1 MTSRY
6 AGTSIGINDLEQ
18 YQEILKEKGVK
29 FIRQYFSPNLR
40 HPTVEDAM
48 ELELIGHTWAIGDR
62 FYKLA
67 YRYYGDSTLWWVIA
81 WYNQTPTEAQ
91 VQIGDTLQIP
101 LPLDKIL
108 RMLGV

>member
-18 YQEILKEKGVK
+18 YELILKEKGVQ
-29 FIRQYFSPNLR
+29 FIRQYFSPNLV
-40 HPTVEDAM
+40 HPTAQEVR
-48 ELELIGHTWAIGDR
+48 ELELVGHTWSLGDR

-67 YRYYGDSTLWWVIA
+67 YKYYGDSTLWWVIA

>member
-6 AGTSIGINDLEQ
+6 AGTPIGINDLEQ
-18 YQEILKEKGVK
+18 YELILKEKGVR
-29 FIRQYFSPNLR
+29 FIRQYFSPNLI
-40 HPTVEDAM
+40 HPTAQEVR
-48 ELELIGHTWAIGDR
+48 ELELVGHTWSLGDR

-67 YRYYGDSTLWWVIA
+67 YKYYGDSTLWWVIA

>member
-6 AGTSIGINDLEQ
+6 IDRQIGINRKEQ
-18 YQEILKEKGVK
+18 YEKILKEKGIK
-29 FIRQYFSPNLR
+29 FMRQYFSPNFK
-40 HPTVEDAM
+40 HPTVKDVM
-48 ELELIGHTWAIGDR
+48 QLELVGHVWSLGDR

-67 YRYYGDSTLWWVIA
+67 YEYYGDSTLWWVIA
-81 WYNQTPTEAQ
+81 WYNQAPTEAQ

>member
-6 AGTSIGINDLEQ
+6 AGTPIGINDLEQ
-18 YQEILKEKGVK
+18 YQLILKEKGIK

-40 HPTVEDAM
+40 HPDAQDVM
-48 ELELIGHTWAIGDR
+48 ELELVGHTWSLGDR

-67 YRYYGDSTLWWVIA
+67 YKYYGDSTLWWVIA

-91 VQIGDTLQIP
+91 VEIGDTLQIP

>member
-18 YQEILKEKGVK
+18 YQQILKEKGVK

-40 HPTVEDAM
+40 HPTVEDVM
-48 ELELIGHTWAIGDR
+48 ELELIGHTWALGDR

-67 YRYYGDSTLWWVIA
+67 YKYYGDSTLWWVIA

-91 VQIGDTLQIP
+91 VDIGDTLQVP
-101 LPLDKIL
+101 LPLDKVL

>member
-1 MTSRY
+1 
-6 AGTSIGINDLEQ
+6 
-18 YQEILKEKGVK
+18 
-29 FIRQYFSPNLR
+29 
-40 HPTVEDAM
+40 M
-48 ELELIGHTWAIGDR
+48 ELELVGHTWSLGDR

-67 YRYYGDSTLWWVIA
+67 YKYYGDSTLWWVIA

-91 VQIGDTLQIP
+91 VEIGDTLQIP